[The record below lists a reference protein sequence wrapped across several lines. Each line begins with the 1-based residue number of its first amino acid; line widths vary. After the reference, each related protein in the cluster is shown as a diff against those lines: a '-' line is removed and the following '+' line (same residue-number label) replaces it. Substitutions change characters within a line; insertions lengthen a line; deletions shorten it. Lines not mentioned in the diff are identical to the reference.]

1 MRIQYASGREQLCAV
16 EVNPTLSGSIP
27 AGTYYF
33 WLQGRNDVGF
43 NKPSEVA
50 MVTVNGSQG
59 IELTIP
65 ELAFM
70 ARENWLRYVVLVNT
84 VNNAANASILLTYDF
99 KPTGIT
105 LPYQVVL
112 SLPSHIEL
120 EREVTSF
127 PTTNLVNG
135 LTLLRT
141 SDNTIYY
148 YVESTNQWKKN
159 LDGFNTGVVTDTT
172 NVFLGCDTDISELT
186 STRNVIEYDYALDGS
201 RGFGRKYWIYNET
214 PNIFPKDRQFGLT
227 CSIQDNDVSSLF
239 YNLFQ
244 VIFDG
249 YFDRNTQSYI
259 TEKSNLSPFSYLD
272 IEIPFSSNQEN
283 LVVEEDL
290 LPNQAFQ
297 FEVFP
302 EFNSNEL
309 GIGLNLIPIEANIDL
324 IPFIVPD
331 QGVPTD
337 LGELLGDAILGNDSN
352 LRRVYPNT
360 GLSVIVDSGISLIQN
375 RIKRTR
381 SATSSFGFVPNTAN
395 QVLAINSNGTVYPLT
410 QPLRANERQRALIS
424 TLAGT
429 SEITSFSD
437 EFEGDNNPNIE
448 ITVTYPNIIREGYD
462 DVIAGVEDKGVFNAE
477 EILVF
482 VRKRDTSGGAVVET
496 RQFLGLTPTNTESDT
511 FTFLYENGVVYTDP
525 LPTVVFG
532 LWTPQPL
539 NNSLITVENLTTTN
553 YFYDIAIAYGYSG
566 LSITDISHKTSEGC
580 IYEFTTDLASIGAA
594 FEGSIYWK
602 VPVTNR
608 LSLSFTG
615 VSNLLDR
622 AIYPVVSAA
631 NNLPALYMYLEAD
644 TNTPDNDQ
652 YVDSINGTGNF
663 VKISGGST
671 GGGGEDTSNVL
682 ADAGG
687 ELLTDASGTNLIFI

>member
-1 MRIQYASGREQLCAV
+1 MRIQYASGREQLCAL
-16 EVNPTLSGSIP
+16 ELNPTGSGSIP

-43 NKPSEVA
+43 NLPGEVA
-50 MVTVNGSQG
+50 TISVDGSQG
-59 IELTIP
+59 IEITIP
-65 ELAFM
+65 ELAFLE
-70 ARENWLRYVVLVNT
+70 RENWLRYVVLANT
-84 VNNAANASILLTYDF
+84 TNDVANASILLTFDF

-105 LPYQVVL
+105 LPYQVTL
-112 SLPSHIEL
+112 TQIEL
-120 EREVTSF
+120 EKEVTTF

-148 YVESTNQWKKN
+148 YVEATNKWKKN
-159 LDGFNTGVVTDTT
+159 LDGFNTGVLTSTT

-201 RGFGRKYWIYNET
+201 RGFGRKYWIFNET
-214 PNIFPKDRQFGLT
+214 PNIFPKGRQFGLT
-227 CSIQDNDVSSLF
+227 CSLQDTDVSSLF

-249 YFDRNTQSYI
+249 HFDRNTQSYI
-259 TEKSNLSPFSYLD
+259 TEKLNLSPFSYLD
-272 IEIPFSSNQEN
+272 IEVPYSSNQEN

-309 GIGLNLIPIEANIDL
+309 GAGLNLIPIESDIDL

-337 LGELLGDAILGNDSN
+337 LGELLGDAILGNDPN
-352 LRRVYPNT
+352 LRRVYPST

-375 RIKRTR
+375 RIKCTR
-381 SATSSFGFVPNTAN
+381 SSTFSFGFLPDTAN
-395 QVLAINSNGTVYPLT
+395 QVLAINSNGTVYPLN

-429 SEITSFSD
+429 SEITNFSN

-448 ITVTYPNIIREGYD
+448 ITVNYPNIIREGYD

-477 EILVF
+477 EIVVY
-482 VRKRDTSGGAVVET
+482 VRKRETSGGSIIET

-511 FTFLYENGVVYTDP
+511 FAFLYENGNVYTDS
-525 LPTVVFG
+525 LPTDVFG
-532 LWTPQPL
+532 LWTPQSL
-539 NNSLITVENLTTTN
+539 NNSLISVENLTSTN
-553 YFYDIAIAYGYSG
+553 YFYDIAVAYKYSG

-594 FEGSIYWK
+594 FEGSIYWRI
-602 VPVTNR
+602 PVSNR

-615 VSNLLDR
+615 ASNLLDR
-622 AIYPVVSAA
+622 AIYPVVNAA
-631 NNLPALYMYLEAD
+631 NNLPALYMYLAAD

-652 YVDSINGTGNF
+652 YVESFNGTGNF
-663 VKISGGST
+663 VKISGGTSV
-671 GGGGEDTSNVL
+671 GGGGDTTNVL
-682 ADAGG
+682 ADAAG
-687 ELLTDASGTNLIFI
+687 EFLTDASGENLIFI